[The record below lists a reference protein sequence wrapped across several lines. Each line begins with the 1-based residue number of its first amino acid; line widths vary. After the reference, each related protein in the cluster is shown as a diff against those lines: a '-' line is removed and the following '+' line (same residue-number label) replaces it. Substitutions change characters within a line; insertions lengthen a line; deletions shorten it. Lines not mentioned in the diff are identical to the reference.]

1 MKDDSAWLDVPV
13 SDADLDGEAGNE
25 RSAVVRFSAISI
37 AAWRRGAQPAVEG
50 FNKLWLQYVGRG
62 TTSARVTRTAFWY
75 VSTVGLMLALF
86 ITFSDGQVPEVPVRG
101 EQHRNLVAWALYAT
115 LLLLPLLV
123 VAVADATMLLSR
135 FVWHLNQARTSYSKD
150 TVAAFARGFGP
161 AHLAA
166 WTARIA
172 ADPRQR
178 DTVPPDSTAL
188 RHTLLDDWIDVQVVA
203 RRSQAVAPLVMWPFV
218 VLALLVVARSRLF
231 DNWSVTLP
239 VAVGAAAYLLWLIVL
254 ALILKFGAERAR
266 TLALGRMNADLRWLC
281 GLADDDPRKKLVEP
295 FKDLIAE
302 VRANQTGAFAKTFD
316 QPLFRAIL
324 VPLGGVG
331 GAQLFDHL
339 LLGR

>member
-1 MKDDSAWLDVPV
+1 MKDDSVWLRVPV
-13 SDADLDGEAGNE
+13 DDGNLDG
-25 RSAVVRFSAISI
+25 RSLAPQGAASRFAAISI
-37 AAWRRGAQPAVEG
+37 AAWRGATHPAVDG

-62 TTSARVTRTAFWY
+62 TTAARVTRTAMWY
-75 VSTVGLMLALF
+75 VGTVGLMLALF

-101 EQHRNLVAWALYAT
+101 DQHRNLVAWALYAT

-135 FVWHLNQARTSYSKD
+135 FVWHLNRARTSYSDD
-150 TVAAFARGFGP
+150 TVAAFASGFGP
-161 AHLAA
+161 AHFAE
-166 WTARIA
+166 WTARLA

-178 DTVPPDSTAL
+178 DAEPPDVAA
-188 RHTLLDDWIDVQVVA
+188 RRNTLLDDWIDVQVVA

-239 VAVGAAAYLLWLIVL
+239 VAVGAAAYLLWMIVL
-254 ALILKFGAERAR
+254 ALILKFGAERTR
-266 TLALGRMNADLRWLC
+266 TVALGRMNADLRWLS